1 MESFLVALAMAVLKY
16 YGPKI
21 GSEIEKTWK
30 EFKELQENE
39 KKAASYEKT
48 KNSDADREKR
58 REAED
63 EILS

>member
-16 YGPKI
+16 YGPKV
-21 GSEIEKTWK
+21 GAEIEKTWK

-39 KKAASYEKT
+39 SKAADYEKIV
-48 KNSDADREKR
+48 NSDADRAKR

-63 EILS
+63 EIFS